1 MLKALVACLLL
12 LAFGPTQDDSVT
24 STTQEAATKP
34 TSASAPAPVRRALI
48 VSIDGLRPDVLLRAN
63 MPNVRRLMSRG
74 SFSMW
79 AQTTAVA
86 ITLPSHVSML
96 TGVRPRRH
104 GIEWNDDL
112 PLSKPI
118 YPKVPTIFELGRKA
132 GKSTAMVTT
141 KLKFN
146 ILNKPD
152 TIDWCWTP
160 ATDAVGDELGVEHA
174 IEILNAHQ
182 PDLMFVHFSEVDIV
196 GHGKGWGTEEQLA
209 AAGHADEHLGN
220 VLEAYRAKGL
230 LDSTLVIVSA
240 DHGGTA
246 GSHGADDVNSRTIPW
261 IIAGPGI
268 RQNFD
273 LTRVGDLQIRTEDT
287 FATACDWLGIDLPKK
302 IDGKPVK
309 AAFLPAGKK

>member
-1 MLKALVACLLL
+1 MCKALVAYLILLT
-12 LAFGPTQDDSVT
+12 LAAIQKDSTVSNAQETPPTPT
-24 STTQEAATKP
+24 AA
-34 TSASAPAPVRRALI
+34 SASAPVRRALI

-63 MPNVRRLMSRG
+63 MPNLRGLMSRG

-118 YPKVPTIFELGRKA
+118 YPKVPTIFELGHKA
-132 GKSTAMVTT
+132 GRTTAMVTT

-174 IEILNAHQ
+174 IEVVNEHQ
-182 PDLMFVHFSEVDIV
+182 PELLFVHFSEVDII
-196 GHGKGWGTEEQLA
+196 GHGKGWGTEEQLV
-209 AAGHADEHLGN
+209 AAGHADEHLGK
-220 VLEAYRAKGL
+220 VLDAYQAKGL
-230 LDSTLVIVSA
+230 LGSTLVIVSA

-261 IIAGPGI
+261 IIVGPGV

-309 AAFLPAGKK
+309 AAFLPATTK